1 MLDFIRRQSTSFLSW
16 LILGGIAL
24 IFGLQFGLPSD
35 SLTLGADAIAKVHGT
50 EIRNEDH
57 TFQTILVNRFGMLP
71 KEAEMREMVGA
82 KEEIVDAIVERLLL
96 AEEAHEMGLAMTQK
110 EAEDLVLDG
119 HAMVMGVRLEWLGAD
134 EKYSP
139 RLFDERIVA
148 PMRANDLRFLEHQS
162 QELLAGA
169 LRDLMMASVLV
180 PESEV
185 RRDYEKNAN
194 TLSLRYARYEFS
206 AFTDLVDPT
215 PQQLDA
221 YVADHAEE
229 LDKRYESQKTR
240 FTELPP
246 QARLGLIRV
255 DATAEARTALEAART
270 EILAEPQRFSAVA
283 RAQSNHDTAS
293 RGGAYG
299 WIDEKSEAASDLP
312 DPVREAIPGLELD
325 AVSEIIEAEGG
336 LWLLQVSERREGDV
350 PKEQALRELAE
361 ESVRDELGED
371 LARRAAEEDQN
382 AVAAGTALNEVFA
395 QPGALGE
402 TTLFGGTT
410 IEQLPL
416 DGESPA
422 EGKSEG
428 KPAKDDA
435 ATAGDPVAGSAR
447 PKAELR
453 STGPFVR
460 GQRIPTLGNVPGLVD
475 DAWAYAGDVDLLDGI
490 YEVAGAVVLAGVESK
505 QEATDEEYAEQRA
518 EIYRRLQRLKAF
530 QLTRG
535 WANRRC
541 LDARAK
547 GSIKVSEGAV
557 RRLTTYDT
565 PEEGDQAKAETPA
578 KPPHSVCDRVGGG
591 GGFLTSRYRG
601 R

>member
-35 SLTLGADAIAKVHGT
+35 SLTLGADSIAKVHGT

-57 TFQTILVNRFGMLP
+57 NFQTILVNRFGMLP
-71 KEAEMREMVGA
+71 KEAQMREMVGA
-82 KEEIVDAIVERLLL
+82 KEEIVDGIVERLLL
-96 AEEAHEMGLAMTQK
+96 ADEAHEMGLAMTQK

-119 HAMVMGVRLEWLGAD
+119 HAMVMGVRREWLDAD

-139 RLFDERIVA
+139 RLFDERILA

-162 QELLAGA
+162 QELLAQA
-169 LRDLMMASVLV
+169 LRDLLMASVLV

-185 RRDYEKNAN
+185 RQDYEKNAN

-221 YVADHAEE
+221 YVADHAEA

-246 QARLGLIRV
+246 QARLGLVRV

-270 EILAEPQRFSAVA
+270 EIAQGRQRFSAVA
-283 RAQSNHDTAS
+283 RAQSTHDTAS

-312 DPVREAIPGLELD
+312 DPIRAAIPGLALD
-325 AVSEIIEAEGG
+325 AVSEIIEADGG

-350 PKEQALRELAE
+350 PKELALRELAE
-361 ESVRDELGED
+361 ESVRDELAED

-395 QPGALGE
+395 QQGALGE

-416 DGESPA
+416 DGETPA
-422 EGKSEG
+422 EGKSD
-428 KPAKDDA
+428 PSQDP
-435 ATAGDPVAGSAR
+435 TTGDPVAGSSR

-453 STGPFVR
+453 STGAFVR

-475 DAWAYAGDVDLLDGI
+475 DAWTYAGDAELLDGI
-490 YEVAGAVVLAGVESK
+490 YEVAGAVILAGVESK
-505 QEATDEEYAEQRA
+505 QEATEEEYAEQRA
-518 EIYRRLQRLKAF
+518 EIYRRLQQLKAN
-530 QLTRG
+530 QLVRD

-557 RRLTTYDT
+557 KRLTTYDT